1 MYRIIAYFIL
11 LLIIVPKT
19 FCQEIIE
26 LKLPE
31 TNKITVKFIFS
42 NGSVSDPTGKEG
54 LTNLTANLVTSGGT
68 ENLTYNQIQ
77 EIIYP
82 MAARYN
88 ASVDKE
94 VTVFTFNIHK
104 DFLEDFYPIMT
115 GLILRPSFAESDY
128 KRVKLNQQNYVDQ
141 IIRSSSDEEYSK
153 KALEDFLYRG
163 TGYQH
168 MIEGKS
174 ETVKSITLGD
184 VKSHYENM
192 FTLNNLL
199 IGIAGNYPAEF
210 VKKLKDDM
218 QRLPDKIQTPFV
230 IKKPDVVDGINVEII
245 SKEDA
250 FGSAIF
256 MGFPI
261 EVTRADHDFAALMVA
276 NSYLGEHRKSYGVLY
291 NKLRTTRSMN
301 YGDYSYIEWFDGG
314 GYNSQPPSG
323 FPRSSNYFSVW
334 IRPVQIAKQ
343 LRLQYPEL
351 SGIKIGHAHFS
362 IRLAIREIEKLI
374 NGGMSQKDFED
385 TREFLKSY
393 IKLYIQEPE
402 ERLGYLMD
410 SKFYGRK
417 DFINELDA
425 LLTNLTLDDVNNAIK
440 KYWQVDNMYI
450 TIVTD
455 ESEAEEL
462 AKSIEGN
469 LTSPMSYSNLV
480 KEGLP
485 IEILNEDN
493 IVADYK
499 INVKSVSIINSE
511 DTFSK

>member
-1 MYRIIAYFIL
+1 MYRIIAYIIL
-11 LLIIVPKT
+11 LLILVPKT
-19 FCQEIIE
+19 FCQEVIE
-26 LKLPE
+26 LKMPE
-31 TNKITVKFIFS
+31 TNKITIKFVFT
-42 NGSVSDPTGKEG
+42 NGSVSDPTGKDG

-82 MAARYN
+82 MAARYS

-115 GLILRPSFAESDY
+115 GLILRPSFAESDF

-153 KALEDFLYRG
+153 KALEDFLFRG

-174 ETVKSITLGD
+174 ETVKSITLDD
-184 VKSHYENM
+184 VKTHYENM
-192 FTLNNLL
+192 FTRNNLL
-199 IGIAGNYPAEF
+199 IGITGNYPDEF
-210 VKKLKDDM
+210 VKRLKEDM
-218 QRLPDKIQTPFV
+218 QKLPDKNQLPHV
-230 IKKPDVVDGINVEII
+230 IKKPEVANGINVEII

-250 FGSAIF
+250 FGSATF

-261 EVTRADHDFAALMVA
+261 DVTRAEDDFAALMVA

-343 LRLQYPEL
+343 LKLQYPEL
-351 SGIKIGHAHFS
+351 SDIKIGHAHFS

-374 NGGMSQKDFED
+374 NEGISKKDFED
-385 TREFLKSY
+385 TRDFLRSY
-393 IKLYIQEPE
+393 IKLYVQELD

-410 SKFYGRK
+410 SKYYGRQ

-485 IEILNEDN
+485 LEVLNEDD
-493 IVADYK
+493 IVANYRLN
-499 INVKSVSIINSE
+499 IKSVSIINSK

>member
-1 MYRIIAYFIL
+1 MIRIIAYITFVL
-11 LLIIVPKT
+11 FLVPKT

-31 TNKITVKFIFS
+31 TNKITIKFMFR
-42 NGSVSDPTGKEG
+42 NGSVSDPAGKEG
-54 LTNLTANLVTSGGT
+54 LTNLTANLLTSGGT
-68 ENLTYNQIQ
+68 ENLTYIQIQ

-94 VTVFTFNIHK
+94 VTVFTFNVHK
-104 DFLEDFYPIMT
+104 DFLEDFYPVMT
-115 GLILRPSFAESDY
+115 GLILRPSFTESDF

-153 KALEDFLYRG
+153 KALEDFLFRG
-163 TGYQH
+163 SKYQH
-168 MIEGKS
+168 MVEGKS
-174 ETVKSITLGD
+174 ESVRSITLMD
-184 VKSHYENM
+184 VKTHYENM
-192 FTLNNLL
+192 FTRNNLL
-199 IGIAGNYPAEF
+199 VGIAGNYPNEF
-210 VKKLKDDM
+210 VNRLKEDM
-218 QRLPDKIQTPFV
+218 QKLPDSNHPQIDTE
-230 IKKPDVVDGINVEII
+230 KPGFIDGINVEII
-245 SKEDA
+245 TKEDA

-261 EVTRADHDFAALMVA
+261 DVTRADDDFAALMIA

-301 YGDYSYIEWFDGG
+301 YGDYSYIEWYDGG

-343 LRLQYPEL
+343 LKLQYSEL
-351 SGIKIGHAHFS
+351 SDIKIGHAHFS

-374 NGGMSQKDFED
+374 NEGMTKRDFED
-385 TREFLKSY
+385 TREFLRSY
-393 IKLYIQEPE
+393 IKLYVQEPE

-417 DFINELDA
+417 DFINELDV
-425 LLTNLTLDDVNNAIK
+425 LLANLTLEDVNDAIK
-440 KYWQVDNMYI
+440 KYWQVNNMYI

-462 AKSIEGN
+462 AKSIEDN

-485 IEILNEDN
+485 LEVLNEDDN
-493 IVADYK
+493 VADYK

>member
-1 MYRIIAYFIL
+1 MFRIIAYIIL
-11 LLIIVPKT
+11 VLILVPET

-26 LKLPE
+26 LKMPE
-31 TNKITVKFIFS
+31 TNKITIKFMFT

-94 VTVFTFNIHK
+94 VTVFTFNVHK
-104 DFLEDFYPIMT
+104 DFLDDFYPVLK
-115 GLILRPSFAESDY
+115 GLILSPAFTETDF

-153 KALEDFLYRG
+153 KALEDFLFRG
-163 TGYQH
+163 TRYQH

-174 ETVKSITLGD
+174 ESVKSITLDGIR
-184 VKSHYENM
+184 SHYENM
-192 FTLNNLL
+192 FTRNNLL
-199 IGIAGNYPAEF
+199 IGIAGNYPEEF
-210 VKKLKDDM
+210 VKRLKEDM
-218 QRLPDKIQTPFV
+218 QKLPDRNQHPPV
-230 IKKPDVVDGINVEII
+230 IKKPKISGGINVEII

-261 EVTRADHDFAALMVA
+261 DVTRANDDFAALMIV

-323 FPRSSNYFSVW
+323 FPRSSNYFSIW

-343 LRLQYPEL
+343 LKLQYPEL
-351 SGIKIGHAHFS
+351 SDIRVGHAHFS
-362 IRLAIREIEKLI
+362 IRLAIREIEKI
-374 NGGMSQKDFED
+374 ISEGMSKKDFED
-385 TREFLKSY
+385 TRNFFKSY
-393 IKLYIQEPE
+393 IKLYVQEPR

-410 SKFYGRK
+410 SKFYGRE

-440 KYWQVDNMYI
+440 KYLQVDNMYI

-485 IEILNEDN
+485 IEVLNEDN

-499 INVKSVSIINSE
+499 LNVKSVSIINSK

>member
-1 MYRIIAYFIL
+1 MYQIIAYIFLIFIL
-11 LLIIVPKT
+11 VPRT

-26 LKLPE
+26 LKLPA
-31 TNKITVKFIFS
+31 TNKITIKFMFT

-77 EIIYP
+77 EIVYP

-104 DFLEDFYPIMT
+104 DFLEDFYPVLK
-115 GLILRPSFAESDY
+115 GLILNPSFTETDF
-128 KRVKLNQQNYVDQ
+128 KRVKISQQNYVDQ

-153 KALEDFLYRG
+153 KALEDFLFRG
-163 TGYQH
+163 TRYQH

-174 ETVKSITLGD
+174 ESVKAITLND

-192 FTLNNLL
+192 FTRNNLL
-199 IGIAGNYPAEF
+199 IGIAGDYPDDF
-210 VKKLKDDM
+210 VKRLKEDM
-218 QRLPDKIQTPFV
+218 RKLPDKNPLPPIV
-230 IKKPDVVDGINVEII
+230 KKPKINDGINVEII

-261 EVTRADHDFAALMVA
+261 DVTRADDEFAALMIA
-276 NSYLGEHRKSYGVLY
+276 NSYLGEHRKSYGILY

-301 YGDYSYIEWFDGG
+301 YGDYSYIEWFDRG

-323 FPRSSNYFSVW
+323 FPRSTNYFSIW

-343 LRLQYPEL
+343 LKLQYPEL
-351 SGIKIGHAHFS
+351 SNIKIGHAHFS

-374 NGGMSQKDFED
+374 NEGMSKKDFED
-385 TREFLKSY
+385 TREFLRSY
-393 IKLYIQEPE
+393 IKLYVQEPE

-410 SKFYGRK
+410 SKFYERK
-417 DFINELDA
+417 DYISELDT
-425 LLTNLTLDDVNNAIK
+425 LLANLTLDDVNNAIK
-440 KYWQVDNMYI
+440 KYWQVNNMYI

-455 ESEAEEL
+455 ESEAEKL
-462 AKSIEGN
+462 AESIEGN

-485 IEILNEDN
+485 LDIINEDDV
-493 IVADYK
+493 VADYK
-499 INVKSVSIINSE
+499 LNIKSVSIINNE

>member
-11 LLIIVPKT
+11 VLILVPKT

-31 TNKITVKFIFS
+31 TNKITIKFMFT

-68 ENLTYNQIQ
+68 ENLSYNQIQ

-82 MAARYN
+82 MAVRYN

-94 VTVFTFNIHK
+94 VTVFTFNVHK
-104 DFLEDFYPIMT
+104 DFLEDFYPIIT

-153 KALEDFLYRG
+153 KALEDFLFRG

-174 ETVKSITLGD
+174 ESVKSITLGD
-184 VKSHYENM
+184 VKTHYENM
-192 FTLNNLL
+192 FTRNNLL
-199 IGIAGNYPAEF
+199 IGIAGNYPDEF
-210 VKKLKDDM
+210 AKRLKEDM
-218 QRLPDKIQTPFV
+218 QKLPDKNQPLPI
-230 IKKPDVVDGINVEII
+230 IKKPENSDGITVEII

-261 EVTRADHDFAALMVA
+261 DITRANDDFAALMVA

-343 LRLQYPEL
+343 LKLQYPEL
-351 SGIKIGHAHFS
+351 SGIKTGHAHFA

-374 NGGMSQKDFED
+374 NEGISQKDFEA
-385 TREFLKSY
+385 TREFLRSY
-393 IKLYIQEPE
+393 IKLYVQEPD

-417 DFINELDA
+417 DFINELGA
-425 LLTNLTLDDVNNAIK
+425 LLENLTLDDVNNAIK
-440 KYWQVDNMYI
+440 KYWQVNNMYI

-485 IEILNEDN
+485 IEVLNEDN

-499 INVKSVSIINSE
+499 LNVKSVSIINSE